1 MSLDVFVSIIAT
13 IASLL
18 WLDNAISHLNDY
30 IEGAREYHLYNS
42 KEIRCSAL
50 YLLIRLSILK
60 DVKIKK
66 MKFLVDSLTY
76 YGEECPR
83 KWSKYKVSSVF
94 SLDNPHEFEYL
105 KEMVSE

>member
-42 KEIRCSAL
+42 KLL
-50 YLLIRLSILK
+50 YYAIADILIAIMITLAYVFRL
-60 DVKIKK
+60 
-66 MKFLVDSLTY
+66 
-76 YGEECPR
+76 
-83 KWSKYKVSSVF
+83 
-94 SLDNPHEFEYL
+94 
-105 KEMVSE
+105 